1 MIDRQQFEKDV
12 QQLIASAACDAHCF
26 FGTLNSEVVKDLA
39 VGEEAQQPA
48 LVRTTPAWEHFIR
61 LYEYACLGV
70 QHDEELAPMEEDFVG
85 DVFFDLR
92 RLELVPVSVKDV
104 VLLGEARFVLE
115 GGERQLGAGD
125 ARDVPKGHLTVY
137 EVTALADMDIGSV
150 RNAMSPKSPRHLVGH
165 LHGTRAVIT
174 VAEARRWLAQ
184 RRGFVPTTKPTS
196 AARKTARV
204 SIELPQQLA
213 DRLAQVAAE
222 KGLSVERFLAQQL
235 KAAKEPK

>member
-12 QQLIASAACDAHCF
+12 QQLIASQAVDAYHF
-26 FGTLNSEVVKDLA
+26 FGKLNSKMVMDLA
-39 VGEEAQQPA
+39 VGDEADQLA
-48 LVRTTPAWEHFIR
+48 LVRTTPAWEHFNR
-61 LYEYACLGV
+61 LYAYACLGV
-70 QHDEELAPMEEDFVG
+70 QHDQLTPMEEDFVG
-85 DVFFDLR
+85 DVFFDLL
-92 RLELVPVSVKDV
+92 RLELVPSSVKEV

-125 ARDVPKGHLTVY
+125 TRDAPQGHLTVP
-137 EVTALADMDIGSV
+137 EVSALADMDIGSV
-150 RNAMSPKSPRHLVGH
+150 RNAMSPKSPRHLAGH
-165 LHGTRAVIT
+165 LHGPRIVIA

-196 AARKTARV
+196 AAREKSTV